1 MNKLATTFL
10 FMAALFI
17 SACSNDDEPQIPANA
32 ITVNLVNNDQ
42 QKTIGGSDVYIN
54 NANNFTTNECGI
66 VDFGSKGGFSQNPNL
81 TQIAQEVAV
90 TPGNYYQIV
99 LASDVENIAGQ
110 RAYPINTN
118 FYNVFVDSWIYNAD
132 NEISG
137 AKIMYAECYPDKKEL
152 PEWDSAINVDLKPV
166 THEEYVESVAYSFAN
181 GVKIDSNYDV
191 SDFEGSELSRYMDI
205 DIQDNTITF
214 SSRSAF
220 GASGKTEIIAF
231 VRHESVFSRVR
242 FIVKSAQ

>member
-1 MNKLATTFL
+1 M
-10 FMAALFI
+10 
-17 SACSNDDEPQIPANA
+17 SRY
-32 ITVNLVNNDQ
+32 
-42 QKTIGGSDVYIN
+42 GGD
-54 NANNFTTNECGI
+54 
-66 VDFGSKGGFSQNPNL
+66 SQNPNL

-181 GVKIDSNYDV
+181 GVKIDSNYDI

-231 VRHESVFSRVR
+231 VRHESVFSRIR